1 MAKPTTDNGRITAIM
16 ADVAEV
22 LLRHHAST
30 LEVLTAGRQITV
42 SAYRQIV
49 SDAPGCNR
57 QQLADGIASEIRRAM
72 LAQPTDR
79 TEETCS

>member
-1 MAKPTTDNGRITAIM
+1 MAKLTNYNREITALL

-30 LEVLTAGRQITV
+30 LDVLTLGRQLTV
-42 SAYRQIV
+42 SAFGQIV

-57 QQLADGIASEIRRAM
+57 QQLADGIASEIRRAL

>member
-1 MAKPTTDNGRITAIM
+1 MAKLTNYNREITALL

-30 LEVLTAGRQITV
+30 LDVLTL
-42 SAYRQIV
+42 SAFGQIV

-57 QQLADGIASEIRRAM
+57 QQLADGIASEIRRAL

>member
-1 MAKPTTDNGRITAIM
+1 MAKLTNYDRKITALL

-30 LEVLTAGRQITV
+30 LDVLALGRQLTV

-57 QQLADGIASEIRRAM
+57 QQLADGIASEIRRAL